1 MDDNKFNFKIITK
14 KDKKYIYDIIR
25 KKYILLTDEE
35 KVRQLTIRFLIDELE
50 IPISQI
56 STEKEFKIESGLKK
70 RFDIIVFNRNGKVA
84 ILVECKS
91 SKIKINTKVIDQIL
105 IYNKKLKAKYLMV
118 TNGIKTIALH
128 CAPKNIKQINNI
140 PKYLSL

>member
-128 CAPKNIKQINNI
+128 CAHKNIKQINNI

>member
-50 IPISQI
+50 IPKSQI

-84 ILVECKS
+84 ILIECKS

-118 TNGIKTIALH
+118 TNGIKKVALY
-128 CAPKNIKQINNI
+128 CTSRYIKQINNL

>member
-1 MDDNKFNFKIITK
+1 MDDNKFNFKVITK

-50 IPISQI
+50 IPKSQI

-84 ILVECKS
+84 ILIECKS

-118 TNGIKTIALH
+118 TNGIKKVALY
-128 CAPKNIKQINNI
+128 CTPRNIKQINNL

>member
-1 MDDNKFNFKIITK
+1 MDDSKFNFKIISK

-50 IPISQI
+50 IPKSQI

-118 TNGIKTIALH
+118 TNGIKTIAFYSDL
-128 CAPKNIKQINNI
+128 KNIKQINKL
-140 PKYLSL
+140 PKYLLL

>member
-1 MDDNKFNFKIITK
+1 MVYNKFNFKIITK

-50 IPISQI
+50 IPKSQI

-84 ILVECKS
+84 ILIECKS
-91 SKIKINTKVIDQIL
+91 SKIKINSKVIDQIL

-118 TNGIKTIALH
+118 TNGIKTIAFY
-128 CAPKNIKQINNI
+128 CSPKNIKQINNL